1 MAKIPFLD
9 RLKRHREGRELDAHA
24 TVLNAARALAAEKQ
38 PSDVEAVD
46 EALRTL
52 GKDPEFLVELAEQC
66 AALTAAEQL
75 AATGAEAREQRNAAR
90 AATTDLHA
98 KTEREIQRLRE
109 AAAAADVTLSRAEAA
124 FRRANEAEKKA
135 RDLRRAIRLAL
146 NPSAVA
152 AERESLDELKQK
164 LARTD
169 VEGARRR
176 VLDARQ
182 AVTETERALATASGS
197 DHLRKDLARQQLEL
211 TAAETELTTR
221 EQTLVAL
228 QAEQAQLEAALEQL

>member
-52 GKDPEFLVELAEQC
+52 GKDPEFLVELAEQF
-66 AALTAAEQL
+66 AALTATEQL
-75 AATGAEAREQRNAAR
+75 AATGAEARAQLSAAR
-90 AATTDLHA
+90 AAATDLNA

-109 AAAAADVTLSRAEAA
+109 AAAAADVTVNRAAAA
-124 FRRANEAEKKA
+124 FRRADEAEKKA
-135 RDLRRAIRLAL
+135 RDLRRAIRLAV
-146 NPSAVA
+146 NPAAVA
-152 AERESLDELKQK
+152 AAREALDELKPK

-169 VEGARRR
+169 VEGARQR
-176 VLDARQ
+176 VADARR
-182 AVTETERALATASGS
+182 AVTETERALESAGGDALT
-197 DHLRKDLARQQLEL
+197 RKELARLQLEL
-211 TAAETELTTR
+211 AAAETELTTR
-221 EQTLVAL
+221 ERTLAAL
-228 QAEQAQLEAALEQL
+228 QSEQAQLEAALEQL